1 MKIIFSKY
9 LGEKRCL
16 ELVTTEKGDSKKVHG
31 CDQISNLLTVLEVGL
46 CSQVSSVLWSL
57 VPRAIQASSSSAWCL
72 VGWECWG
79 NLWLSNC
86 QIYSNCSFP
95 LRHEAVNLI
104 YLRTPNC
111 WVSLYSHIP
120 SSHTLNKMGYDSEI
134 CHALQLYL
142 CFSDIQGGSY
152 FDASLS
158 AQIRN

>member
-1 MKIIFSKY
+1 MCRISHDRKRRVWKITDN
-9 LGEKRCL
+9 RQL
-16 ELVTTEKGDSKKVHG
+16 ETRAHV

-104 YLRTPNC
+104 YLRTTKC

-120 SSHTLNKMGYDSEI
+120 SSHTLDKMGYDSEI

-152 FDASLS
+152 FDVSLS
-158 AQIRN
+158 ALNK